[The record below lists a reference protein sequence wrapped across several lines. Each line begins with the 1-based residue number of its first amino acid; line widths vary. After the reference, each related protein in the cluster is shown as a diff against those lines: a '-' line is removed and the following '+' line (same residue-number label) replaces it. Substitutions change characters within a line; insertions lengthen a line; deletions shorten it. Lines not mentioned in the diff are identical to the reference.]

1 MESSDTTQQGKGGR
15 GEKYSLTAYLVA
27 LFAVVIALVML
38 SYFVNSRDSGR
49 RVEDLQQ
56 HSDRV
61 LELEEKITALE
72 ERVSALE
79 GVLDEYKA
87 IEKQEGDMKNA

>member
-1 MESSDTTQQGKGGR
+1 MESSDTTQQVKGVR

-27 LFAVVIALVML
+27 LFAVVIALVLL
-38 SYFVNSRDSGR
+38 SYFVNSKDSGR
-49 RVEDLQQ
+49 QVDDLQQ

-61 LELEEKITALE
+61 LELEEKIAALE
-72 ERVSALE
+72 ERVSVFE

-87 IEKQEGDMKNA
+87 IEK